1 MKRRSQTAAGRLRS
15 PEDRSLPAVLLVL
28 SVLLFACMTAALCM
42 GRYSSLSPREALS
55 ILLSHVLPLEGAW
68 TENQIN
74 VVMRVRLPRVTG
86 AMLVGGALALAGTTF
101 QGVFR
106 NPLVSSDMLGVSNG
120 ACIGAALSILLGLG
134 AAATQGLAFVFGI
147 AAVLITTAIPRFMRR
162 ESTITL
168 VLSGII
174 VSGFMSSMMG
184 LIKYL
189 ADAETQLP
197 DIVYWTMGTF
207 SKVTLDDVKAI
218 GPLILAVAAV
228 LLALS
233 WRLNLL
239 ALGDAEARTLG
250 VHVRGERRIAI
261 VCATLLT
268 ASSVCL
274 TGTIG
279 WVGHIMP
286 HIARRLVGSNNV
298 RCLPVSMLVSA
309 IFMLIIDTAART
321 LTGGELPLSIL
332 TGALGAPFF
341 ALILVKQKG
350 VE

>member
-1 MKRRSQTAAGRLRS
+1 
-15 PEDRSLPAVLLVL
+15 
-28 SVLLFACMTAALCM
+28 MTAALCM

-250 VHVRGERRIAI
+250 VHVRRERRIAI

-279 WVGHIMP
+279 WVGLIMP

-298 RCLPVSMLVSA
+298 RCLPVSMLVST

>member
-55 ILLSHVLPLEGAW
+55 VLLSHVLPLEGAW

-134 AAATQGLAFVFGI
+134 AA
-147 AAVLITTAIPRFMRR
+147 
-162 ESTITL
+162 
-168 VLSGII
+168 
-174 VSGFMSSMMG
+174 
-184 LIKYL
+184 
-189 ADAETQLP
+189 
-197 DIVYWTMGTF
+197 
-207 SKVTLDDVKAI
+207 
-218 GPLILAVAAV
+218 
-228 LLALS
+228 
-233 WRLNLL
+233 
-239 ALGDAEARTLG
+239 EARTLG
-250 VHVRGERRIAI
+250 VHVRRERRIAI

-279 WVGHIMP
+279 WVGLIMP